1 MNYGEPLQVRLPT
14 CVARVVKFE
23 VSYWRMGGSTHGMM
37 PTYAV
42 SPNYDWSSQASKK
55 NSVFGLSHA

>member
-37 PTYAV
+37 PR
-42 SPNYDWSSQASKK
+42 YDGLGQLRLVVAGFEKTT
-55 NSVFGLSHA
+55 VFGVSHV